1 MYKAVTRD
9 ISVSVYP
16 EFLPEH
22 SEPDAMRFMWA
33 YTIEITNHSRT
44 RVQLMSRRWIITD
57 AMGRERIV
65 EGVGVVGEQPILNSG
80 ESYRYTSGCPLTT
93 PSGIMAGSY
102 QMIDE
107 TGAPFDVVIPTF
119 SLDSPMQRHILN

>member
-102 QMIDE
+102 QMMDE